1 MNIIKKDGRI
11 EEFKIEK
18 LSTSL
23 SNAANDLNLTLNK
36 SDVKIITED
45 VEKIIKSI
53 RLNNEATSS
62 YEVVGV
68 LISSLKDEKFSEI
81 LKAYIEYKK

>member
-36 SDVKIITED
+36 SDIKIITED
-45 VEKIIKSI
+45 IEKTIKSI
-53 RLNNEATSS
+53 RSNEATSS
-62 YEVVGV
+62 YEVVGI
-68 LISSLKDEKFSEI
+68 LISTLKNEKFSEI

>member
-23 SNAANDLNLTLNK
+23 SNAANDLDLTLNK
-36 SDVKIITED
+36 SDIKIITED
-45 VEKIIKSI
+45 VEKTIKSI
-53 RLNNEATSS
+53 RSNEATSS
-62 YEVVGV
+62 YEVVGI
-68 LISSLKDEKFSEI
+68 LISTLKNEKFSEI

>member
-1 MNIIKKDGRI
+1 MKIIKKDGRI

-36 SDVKIITED
+36 SDIKIITQD
-45 VEKIIKSI
+45 VEKTIKSI

-68 LISSLKDEKFSEI
+68 LISSLKNEKFSEI

>member
-1 MNIIKKDGRI
+1 LMNIIKKDGRI

-36 SDVKIITED
+36 SDIKIITED
-45 VEKIIKSI
+45 IEKTIKSI
-53 RLNNEATSS
+53 RSNEATSS
-62 YEVVGV
+62 YEVVGI
-68 LISSLKDEKFSEI
+68 LISTLKNEKFSEI

>member
-23 SNAANDLNLTLNK
+23 SKLLIVEKGK
-36 SDVKIITED
+36 SDL
-45 VEKIIKSI
+45 S
-53 RLNNEATSS
+53 TS
-62 YEVVGV
+62 
-68 LISSLKDEKFSEI
+68 
-81 LKAYIEYKK
+81 

>member
-36 SDVKIITED
+36 SDLKIITED
-45 VEKIIKSI
+45 VEKTIKSI
-53 RLNNEATSS
+53 RSNEATSS
-62 YEVVGV
+62 YEVVGI
-68 LISSLKDEKFSEI
+68 LISTLKNEKFSEI

>member
-36 SDVKIITED
+36 SDIKIITED
-45 VEKIIKSI
+45 VEKTIKSI
-53 RLNNEATSS
+53 RSNEATSS
-62 YEVVGV
+62 YEVVGI
-68 LISSLKDEKFSEI
+68 LISTLKNEKFSEI

>member
-36 SDVKIITED
+36 SDLKIITED

-53 RLNNEATSS
+53 RSNEATSS
-62 YEVVGV
+62 YEVVGI
-68 LISSLKDEKFSEI
+68 LISTLKNEKFSEI

>member
-11 EEFKIEK
+11 EEFNIEK

-36 SDVKIITED
+36 SDIKIIVED
-45 VEKIIKSI
+45 VEKAIKSI
-53 RLNNEATSS
+53 RANNGVTSS
-62 YEVVGV
+62 YEVIGV
-68 LISSLKDEKFSEI
+68 VISTLKNEKFNEI